1 MQKRKCR
8 KLLFYKYIQCIYIW
22 CMVRVYKIL
31 FIIISLAFCLKL
43 SANDSARVVRVK
55 DGDTYVLRKGNTD
68 FTVRLKN
75 VDSPELKQPY
85 GYLSFVYTSKLI
97 SGKIVSYDS
106 TGKDLYGRVLADI
119 WVDNQRLDS
128 TLIRNGLAWHYQT
141 YSNDTLLKSMMV
153 LAINEHKGLWKCGM
167 TGVCP
172 PSFWRSYNL
181 KDRSKYC
188 NTCK

>member
-1 MQKRKCR
+1 
-8 KLLFYKYIQCIYIW
+8 
-22 CMVRVYKIL
+22 MVRVLNTIL
-31 FIIISLAFCLKL
+31 IISSLAFCQRL

-55 DGDTYVLRKGNTD
+55 DGDTYVLRKGNYD

-75 VDSPELKQPY
+75 VDAPELKQPY
-85 GYLSFVYTSKLI
+85 GYLSFVNTSKLL
-97 SGKIVSYDS
+97 SGKMIAYDS
-106 TGKDLYGRVLADI
+106 TGKDLYGRVLASI
-119 WVDNQRLDS
+119 WIDNMRLDS
-128 TLIRNGLAWHYQT
+128 TLIRNGWAWHYQT
-141 YSNDTLLKSMMV
+141 YSNDTLLKSMMG

-167 TGVCP
+167 AGVCP